1 MDCQEDSRT
10 WKFLPLDRCK
20 PHQPLKDF
28 PVTDNHSAA
37 QSEPGPEETGSTA
50 GTAIDTTV
58 PHSARV
64 WNYWLGGKDNYKVD
78 RVVAGEV
85 AETFPAIIGIA
96 RQARLFLFRAIR
108 YLVVEAGVRQFLDIG
123 TGLPTANNTHE
134 IAQGMVPQ
142 ARIVYV
148 DNDPLVL
155 VHARALLTSSPEG
168 ATDYVQ
174 ADVRD
179 PERILREAARTLDF
193 AQPIGLMMLGI
204 LGQIPDS
211 DNPQAIVSRLL
222 DPLPSG
228 SYLVIDD
235 GTNTDPVCVEAMRA
249 YNQNPGSASRYH
261 LRSPE
266 QITRFFDGLEL
277 VEPGVVSTPQ
287 WRPESSPWG
296 EAVEIADY
304 AGVGRKP

>member
-1 MDCQEDSRT
+1 V
-10 WKFLPLDRCK
+10 P
-20 PHQPLKDF
+20 
-28 PVTDNHSAA
+28 DNHSAA
-37 QSEPGPEETGSTA
+37 QSEPGPEEADGIA

-58 PHSARV
+58 AHSARV
-64 WNYWLGGKDNYKVD
+64 WNYWLGGKDNYKID
-78 RVVAGEV
+78 RVVAEELAG
-85 AETFPAIIGIA
+85 TFPGITDIA
-96 RQARLFLFRAIR
+96 RQVRLFLSRAIR
-108 YLVVEAGVRQFLDIG
+108 YLVVEGGVHQFLDIG

-168 ATDYVQ
+168 VTDYVE
-174 ADVRD
+174 ADVRN

-204 LGQIPDS
+204 LGWIPDS
-211 DNPQAIVSRLL
+211 DNPRAIVSRLL
-222 DPLPSG
+222 DPLPCG
-228 SYLVIDD
+228 SYVVIEDSVD
-235 GTNTDPVCVEAMRA
+235 ADPACVEGVRA
-249 YNQNPGSASRYH
+249 FNQNPRLAGSYR

-266 QITRFFDGLEL
+266 EIARFFEGLEL
-277 VEPGVVSTPQ
+277 VEPGVVSTSQ
-287 WRPESSPWG
+287 WRPESSRWG
-296 EAVEIADY
+296 KVAAVSDY